1 MTAWRRVI
9 ELSISSD
16 ADVAKLMSVGAVADG
31 TGGPGLN
38 EPVYCWV
45 TAEIP
50 RSLQSPEFWD
60 CAIRQFSGG
69 LSEPRPTGP
78 LVTLDDCPRSGKE
91 PKITVGAKE
100 WLASLPGGEGPAISQ
115 RVVDDPEER
124 RDPKGRG
131 CNFTAKSKILKE
143 TAVAS
148 KKKPGDAVS
157 IISYDEKPGIQ
168 ALPPRH

>member
-1 MTAWRRVI
+1 
-9 ELSISSD
+9 
-16 ADVAKLMSVGAVADG
+16 
-31 TGGPGLN
+31 
-38 EPVYCWV
+38 
-45 TAEIP
+45 
-50 RSLQSPEFWD
+50 
-60 CAIRQFSGG
+60 
-69 LSEPRPTGP
+69 
-78 LVTLDDCPRSGKE
+78 
-91 PKITVGAKE
+91 
-100 WLASLPGGEGPAISQ
+100 
-115 RVVDDPEER
+115 VDDPEER